1 MPQLPTDSRDDLDR
15 EQRWEVGA
23 VGTSGDFSW
32 DGRDRGLGCITAPP
46 AERCCPS
53 TWHGGSPWWGS
64 TLRKGALPP
73 PTVITTHAQCQ
84 AQDHEQPTLGRGGLA
99 EPHSVL
105 LPWELPSLVP
115 GTPESVGGVTQMKRT
130 PLSSLSTICIFLFH
144 LYRDHVQQLMFYP
157 HCLQMK
163 NWMLRKVKTFPQT
176 ENGRAGW
183 RPRRIYPELSSHP
196 SMTYLRIKSSVNL
209 TLDILIFS

>member
-1 MPQLPTDSRDDLDR
+1 MPRLPTDSKDDLDR
-15 EQRWEVGA
+15 EQRWEVGG

-32 DGRDRGLGCITAPP
+32 DGRDCITAPP

-73 PTVITTHAQCQ
+73 PTVITKHTQCQ
-84 AQDHEQPTLGRGGLA
+84 AQGREQSTWAGVRA

-115 GTPESVGGVTQMKRT
+115 GTPESVGG
-130 PLSSLSTICIFLFH
+130 LH
-144 LYRDHVQQLMFYP
+144 
-157 HCLQMK
+157 
-163 NWMLRKVKTFPQT
+163 N
-176 ENGRAGW
+176 
-183 RPRRIYPELSSHP
+183 
-196 SMTYLRIKSSVNL
+196 
-209 TLDILIFS
+209 